1 MRYHGGQNYY
11 SQKICLTEGWAAV
24 NIKIE
29 NMNEKKTADS
39 LVAENYN
46 LWH

>member
-1 MRYHGGQNYY
+1 MVGKITT
-11 SQKICLTEGWAAV
+11 QKMFLTEGWAAV